1 MFDENNKPTNAI
13 SPSNIRKNE
22 HKENNIKTW
31 NANKQITQNQL
42 KREALKSTE
51 IKKKKERLATVS
63 IQSN

>member
-31 NANKQITQNQL
+31 NANKQITQNQW

>member
-31 NANKQITQNQL
+31 NANKQITQNQ
-42 KREALKSTE
+42 
-51 IKKKKERLATVS
+51 
-63 IQSN
+63 